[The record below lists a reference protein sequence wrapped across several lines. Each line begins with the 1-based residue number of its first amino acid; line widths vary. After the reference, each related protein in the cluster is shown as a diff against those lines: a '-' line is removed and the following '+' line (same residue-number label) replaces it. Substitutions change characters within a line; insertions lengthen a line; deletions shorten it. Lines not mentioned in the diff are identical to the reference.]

1 MKKRLEQFGICVVV
15 IAEGAGQVSLQFY
28 LLGRMCAPQCIGEIF
43 ALRWQMIL
51 EIKLFWC
58 KKVPKIWKISP
69 NFKLSVISAAPIH
82 VQFVVLVQDL
92 LEGVGGTD
100 ASGNPILGDV
110 GKWFYGKVC
119 PNYNILGSFL
129 INCILIQC

>member
-43 ALRWQMIL
+43 ALQRQTIL
-51 EIKLFWC
+51 EIK
-58 KKVPKIWKISP
+58 KSSQIWKNSP